1 MEVCFQGGG
10 GEKVAEGDL
19 IQHFVNPSS
28 KSNRSLT
35 KPSGFV
41 FTIFCGVGSSER
53 RQKVISQ
60 PLVLNKVTTTPLW
73 KNATTTKMAIC
84 SASLRMTTSSPL
96 TCITTL
102 STAWARS
109 FHASAA
115 TSMAKRWTK
124 KTEVPFQAELK
135 NPGRLV
141 GVQGGASN
149 QSHCFLFFSFG
160 SYGDL

>member
-60 PLVLNKVTTTPLW
+60 PLVLNKVTTTTPLW
-73 KNATTTKMAIC
+73 KNDDEDGDMLGIVTDDNVIATDVHHDIVDGVGKII
-84 SASLRMTTSSPL
+84 SRLGGNIDGQEVDEEDRSPL
-96 TCITTL
+96 
-102 STAWARS
+102 
-109 FHASAA
+109 
-115 TSMAKRWTK
+115 
-124 KTEVPFQAELK
+124 
-135 NPGRLV
+135 PG
-141 GVQGGASN
+141 
-149 QSHCFLFFSFG
+149 
-160 SYGDL
+160 